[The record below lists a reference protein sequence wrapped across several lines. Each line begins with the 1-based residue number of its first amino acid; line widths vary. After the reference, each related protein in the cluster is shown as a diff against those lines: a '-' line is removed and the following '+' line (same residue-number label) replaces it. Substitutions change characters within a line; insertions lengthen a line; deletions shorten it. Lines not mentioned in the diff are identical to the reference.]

1 MNTGANSRKP
11 VVILHGYSDHSS
23 SFQPLARFLSDNGF
37 KIVDL
42 WLADYLSMFDEL
54 SIHDLGQAMGKAL
67 IDQGIPQLPKSF
79 DLIAHSTGGLVVRS
93 YLAQYYYGHPDKCPI
108 NHLLLLAPANFGS
121 PLATLGKSMLGRI
134 FNGRDW
140 DHLFQTGT
148 RILQALE
155 LASPISWELARTDLF
170 DPQNPLFMPKNI
182 YTTVL
187 IGSES
192 YGGLKDLTYEN
203 GSDGTVRVSAANLNA
218 RYYRLNFQPFNVPLL
233 EEIPRQYEP
242 IAFGVLYGFNHGSIV
257 NPLNSNQDASPLGE
271 IILNSLQI
279 DSEQAYQEHIGRL
292 AAMTERT
299 FITGQSHANLKNQS
313 YHEYQNFIVRVYD
326 QYKEMIP
333 DYFLEFFQKDD
344 PDDKVMDKIHSE
356 ILEKVRVYSEDASHR
371 SFLFD
376 ITDLKKEILD
386 KGGEVSLN
394 ITVAA
399 KSKRI
404 SYCNP
409 QQALLVASQGENLF
423 ITPNATTFFDIK
435 IDRLQSSEVFKLK
448 KFIP

>member
-1 MNTGANSRKP
+1 
-11 VVILHGYSDHSS
+11 
-23 SFQPLARFLSDNGF
+23 
-37 KIVDL
+37 
-42 WLADYLSMFDEL
+42 MFDEL
-54 SIHDLGQAMGKAL
+54 TVHDLGQAMGKAL
-67 IDQGIPQLPKSF
+67 NDQKIPQLPKSF

-93 YLAQYYYGHPDKCPI
+93 YLAQYFYGNPDKCPI
-108 NHLLLLAPANFGS
+108 DHLLLLAPANFGS

-155 LASPISWELARTDLF
+155 LASPISWEMARTDLF
-170 DPQNPLFMPKNI
+170 DPQNPLFKPQNI

-192 YGGLKDLTYEN
+192 YGGLKDITYEN
-203 GSDGTVRVSAANLNA
+203 GSDGTVRVSASNLNA
-218 RYYRLNFQPFNVPLL
+218 RYYRLNFQPFNKPLL

-242 IAFGVLYGFNHGSIV
+242 IAFAVLYGFNHGSII
-257 NPLNSNQDASPLGE
+257 NPSNVGSDAGPLGE
-271 IILNSLQI
+271 IILNSLRI
-279 DSEQAYQEHIGRL
+279 DSEQAYQEHVGRL
-292 AAMTERT
+292 ADITKNT
-299 FITGQSHANLKNQS
+299 FAFGQARFDSKNQS
-313 YHEYQNFIVRVYD
+313 YHEYQNFVVRVYD

-333 DYFLEFFQKDD
+333 DYFLEFFQRDD
-344 PDDKVMDKIHSE
+344 PDDKVMDKIHSD
-356 ILEKVRVYSEDASHR
+356 ILEKVRVYSENASYR

-386 KGGEVSLN
+386 KKGEVALN

-404 SYCNP
+404 FYCNP
-409 QQALLVASQGENLF
+409 QSALLVANQDEGAF
-423 ITPNATTFFDIK
+423 IAPNTTTFFDIK
-435 IDRLQSSEVFKLK
+435 IDRLQGSEVFTLK
-448 KFIP
+448 KFTS